1 MACSLDFF
9 AGFLGGCAGIM
20 VGYPLD
26 TVKVHMQTQDCRN
39 PKYRGTWDC
48 LRSIL
53 AKESVSGLYKG
64 MTSPIAGVAVVNAI
78 IFGVYGSTQRSLSEP
93 DRLSSY
99 FLAGA
104 SAGLAQTPVSSPIE
118 LAKTR
123 LQLQSTG
130 QGNFRG
136 PMQCL
141 RSIYKQ
147 EGYRGVFKGLGITF
161 LREGPS
167 FGVYFVTYEMLT
179 KTSSKQPISTLHIL
193 LAGGLAGTASWVI
206 SYPIDVIKSR
216 IQAESSNR
224 YSGALDCLKKSVRAE
239 GYSCLYRGLN
249 STILRAFPTNAA
261 TFAVVTWTFRLFGE
275 QPNEAP
281 TKVEDVASKTS
292 MQTKTRTAKGYESFA
307 SKWNVFFD
315 GISRSSGF
323 VTPSY
328 SVETM
333 LPISRLMPDNSV
345 CFVHNCR
352 QSNCKHDA
360 LKNEKK
366 NTSEGWEERKRKLR
380 NDEEAEE
387 DEHAEEKKDCRN
399 VKTAINTCT
408 CNLQRVLGV
417 SNLDNILDV
426 TAVDEVFNT

>member
-1 MACSLDFF
+1 M
-9 AGFLGGCAGIM
+9 
-20 VGYPLD
+20 
-26 TVKVHMQTQDCRN
+26 
-39 PKYRGTWDC
+39 
-48 LRSIL
+48 
-53 AKESVSGLYKG
+53 SGLYKG

-78 IFGVYGSTQRSLSEP
+78 VFGVYGSTQRNLSEP

-130 QGNFRG
+130 QGNFQG

-141 RSIYKQ
+141 RNIYKQ

-167 FGVYFVTYEMLT
+167 YGVYFVTYEMLT
-179 KTSSKQPISTLHIL
+179 KMSSKQPISTFHML
-193 LAGGLAGTASWVI
+193 LAGGFAGTASWVI

-239 GYSCLYRGLN
+239 GYSCLFRGLN

-261 TFAVVTWTFRLFGE
+261 TFTVVTWTLRLFGE
-275 QPNEAP
+275 QSNEIP
-281 TKVEDVASKTS
+281 KSEDIVSRTS
-292 MQTKTRTAKGYESFA
+292 MQTKNHTTKGYESFA
-307 SKWNVFFD
+307 SKWNMFFD
-315 GISRSSGF
+315 GISRSNGF
-323 VTPSY
+323 IAPSY
-328 SVETM
+328 SVGSM
-333 LPISRLMPDNSV
+333 LPISRLMPDNSACLV
-345 CFVHNCR
+345 YNCR
-352 QSNCKHDA
+352 RSGCKHDA
-360 LKNEKK
+360 LKQ
-366 NTSEGWEERKRKLR
+366 NTSETWEERKRKSR
-380 NDEEAEE
+380 NDEIEE
-387 DEHAEEKKDCRN
+387 DEHVDEKKDCGH
-399 VKTAINTCT
+399 VKMAINTCT

-417 SNLDNILDV
+417 PNLDN
-426 TAVDEVFNT
+426 T